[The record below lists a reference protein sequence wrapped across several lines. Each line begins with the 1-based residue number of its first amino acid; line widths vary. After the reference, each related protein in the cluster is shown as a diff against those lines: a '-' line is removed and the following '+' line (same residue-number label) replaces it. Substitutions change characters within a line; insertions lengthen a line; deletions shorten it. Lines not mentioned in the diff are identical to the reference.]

1 LWYQLSPKKYNI
13 LADSIITT
21 MFEKLFGW
29 GKKQAAEAPVLPA
42 INFGRYSD
50 NNKSPQKI
58 AQWTNADN
66 LFKEKKYAE
75 SLDAFFDYLKDDAV
89 ANVSTTRNDGVLK
102 FELSQGSKIVRGTC
116 DATHLQAEVTL
127 ARMPQP
133 SVAVMRRLL
142 EQNFALYYSRY
153 ALDNGRLCMRFD
165 SDVETANPNKL
176 YYALKE
182 LATKADKQDDLLVKD
197 FATLEPL
204 DTDHLQE
211 IPDAE
216 KEVKY
221 QFWQK
226 WIKETLDYTASLD
239 AEKISGGIAYLLL
252 ALVYRLD
259 YLISP
264 EGALLSELEK
274 IPAAYFAKD
283 EKPAT
288 EKNALMTEAFKKLL
302 EKPKAEVTGSLFRS
316 KSTFALMQPQQHK
329 AIVDSVYGSNQN
341 MIWYR
346 DNSYPLIA
354 ACICEYGL
362 SFCQYSYSLPRPL
375 TELFQLLMQ
384 VNYPDYFEA
393 LGFGKPYYNPVQNKF
408 SNDAII
414 ERINR
419 ITSAWRNK
427 YPMLEMKT
435 ANLQFDNLVSFN
447 HSFTA
452 EIEFLNFENK

>member
-1 LWYQLSPKKYNI
+1 
-13 LADSIITT
+13 

-29 GKKQAAEAPVLPA
+29 GKKQAAETVTAPA

-50 NNKSPQKI
+50 NNKTPQKI

-66 LFKEKKYAE
+66 LFKEKKYTE
-75 SLDAFFDYLKDDAV
+75 SLDAFFDYLRDDAI
-89 ANVSTTRNDGVLK
+89 ANVQTSRDGEVLK

-116 DATHLQAEVTL
+116 NARHLQAEVTL

-142 EQNFALYYSRY
+142 EQNFILYYSRY
-153 ALDNGRLCMRFD
+153 ALDDGRLCMRFD
-165 SDVETANPNKL
+165 SDIETANPNKL
-176 YYALKE
+176 YYAFKE
-182 LATKADKQDDLLVKD
+182 LATRADKQDDMLVKD
-197 FATLEPL
+197 FATLQPL
-204 DTDHLQE
+204 DTDHVEE
-211 IPDAE
+211 IPAAE
-216 KEVKY
+216 KEVKFNY
-221 QFWQK
+221 WQK
-226 WIKETLDYTASLD
+226 WIKETLDYTATLD
-239 AEKISGGIAYLLL
+239 AEKLSGGIAYLLL
-252 ALVYRLD
+252 ALAYRLD
-259 YLISP
+259 YLIAP

-274 IPAAYFAKD
+274 IPALYFAKD

-288 EKNALMTEAFKKLL
+288 EKNALMTAAFKSLL
-302 EKPKAEVTGSLFRS
+302 EKPKEEVTGALFRS

-329 AIVDSVYGSNQN
+329 AIADSVYSSNQN

-346 DNSYPLIA
+346 DNNYPVIA
-354 ACICEYGL
+354 ACISEYGF
-362 SFCQYSYSLPRPL
+362 SFCQYSYSLPKPL
-375 TELFQLLMQ
+375 TEMFLMLMQ

-393 LGFGKPYYNPVQNKF
+393 LGFGKLYYNPAQKTF
-408 SNDAII
+408 YSDKII
-414 ERINR
+414 ERINS

-435 ANLQFDNLVSFN
+435 ANLKFDNLVNFN

>member
-1 LWYQLSPKKYNI
+1 
-13 LADSIITT
+13 

-29 GKKQAAEAPVLPA
+29 GKKQEADAPAAPA

-50 NNKSPQKI
+50 NNKPPQKI
-58 AQWTNADN
+58 AQWANADN
-66 LFKEKKYAE
+66 LFKEKKYTE
-75 SLDAFFDYLKDDAV
+75 SLDAFFDYLRDDAIG
-89 ANVSTTRNDGVLK
+89 NVHTSKEGGVLK

-116 DATHLQAEVTL
+116 NAEHLQAEVTL

-142 EQNFALYYSRY
+142 EQNFVLYYSRY
-153 ALDNGRLCMRFD
+153 SLDDGRLCMRFD
-165 SDVETANPNKL
+165 SDIETANPNKL

-204 DTDHLQE
+204 DTDHVEE
-211 IPDAE
+211 IPAAE
-216 KEVKY
+216 KEVKFSY
-221 QFWQK
+221 WQK
-226 WIKETLDYTASLD
+226 WIRETLEYTASLD

-252 ALVYRLD
+252 ALAYRLD
-259 YLISP
+259 YLICP
-264 EGALLSELEK
+264 EGALLGELEK
-274 IPAAYFAKD
+274 IPALYFAKD

-288 EKNALMTEAFKKLL
+288 EKNAMMTAAFKALL
-302 EKPKAEVTGSLFRS
+302 EKSKEEVTGSLFRS

-329 AIVDSVYGSNQN
+329 AIVDSVYSSNQN

-346 DNSYPLIA
+346 DNNYPLIA
-354 ACICEYGL
+354 ACISEYGL

-375 TELFQLLMQ
+375 TELFHILMQ
-384 VNYPDYFEA
+384 VNYADYFEA
-393 LGFGKPYYNPVQNKF
+393 LGFGKLFYIPAQNKF
-408 SNDAII
+408 NPEKII
-414 ERINR
+414 DRINS
-419 ITSAWRNK
+419 ITSTWRNK
-427 YPMLEMKT
+427 YPLLEMKT
-435 ANLQFDNLVSFN
+435 ANLKFDNLVNFN

>member
-1 LWYQLSPKKYNI
+1 
-13 LADSIITT
+13 

-29 GKKQAAEAPVLPA
+29 GKKQEAETPVMPA

-66 LFKEKKYAE
+66 LFKEKKYTE
-75 SLDAFFDYLKDDAV
+75 SLAAFFDYLRDDAI
-89 ANVSTTRNDGVLK
+89 ANVNTFQEGEMLK

-116 DATHLQAEVTL
+116 SSKHLQAEVTL

-142 EQNFALYYSRY
+142 EQNFILYYSRY
-153 ALDNGRLCMRFD
+153 SLDNGRLCMRFD
-165 SDVETANPNKL
+165 SDIETANPNKL

-197 FATLEPL
+197 FATLEAL
-204 DTDHLQE
+204 DTDHVQE
-211 IPDAE
+211 IPAAE
-216 KEVKY
+216 REIKCMY
-221 QFWQK
+221 WQK

-252 ALVYRLD
+252 ALAYRLD
-259 YLISP
+259 YLICP

-288 EKNALMTEAFKKLL
+288 EKNALMTAAFKNLL
-302 EKPKAEVTGSLFRS
+302 EKPKEEVIGSLFRS

-329 AIVDSVYGSNQN
+329 VIVDSVYSSNQN

-346 DNSYPLIA
+346 DNNYPLIA
-354 ACICEYGL
+354 ACISEYGF
-362 SFCQYSYSLPRPL
+362 SFCQYSYSLPSPL
-375 TELFQLLMQ
+375 TALFQLLMQ
-384 VNYPDYFEA
+384 VNYADYFEA
-393 LGFGKPYYNPVQNKF
+393 LGFGKLYYVPAQSKF
-408 SNDAII
+408 NSDKIT
-414 ERINR
+414 ERINS

-427 YPMLEMKT
+427 YPLLEMKT
-435 ANLQFDNLVSFN
+435 DNLKFDSLVNFN